1 MMMMMMRPAQLGGF
15 STGGCPSVQPKRE
28 SLHHDHYD
36 DDHDGNDDD
45 GGGDDENGNG
55 DDDGDGDSDNSSN
68 VMTTVMKNMRMMRTI
83 KWRLGLQK
91 ESLRYQW

>member
-1 MMMMMMRPAQLGGF
+1 MMLMMMMMRAAQFGGF

-36 DDHDGNDDD
+36 DDDGN
-45 GGGDDENGNG
+45 GDDENGN
-55 DDDGDGDSDNSSN
+55 DNDNDDYDDGENAYN
-68 VMTTVMKNMRMMRTI
+68 VVTTVSKNMRMMRTI